1 MVTGICWKTSTSKQ
15 KEVTGAG
22 LPFHANLT
30 KNGQDSMNV
39 MLYCRKIEKLG
50 LQRDETND
58 LPRIWY
64 SMKSPLRNERGST
77 ALCPFEQERK

>member
-1 MVTGICWKTSTSKQ
+1 MSFVVTGICWKTSTSKQ

-58 LPRIWY
+58 LPRI
-64 SMKSPLRNERGST
+64 
-77 ALCPFEQERK
+77 